1 MLWAAAI
8 VESQRHLAF
17 LIRYVIRNRQDFSHR
32 LRDEKSLVYC
42 RGFALLA

>member
-17 LIRYVIRNRQDFSHR
+17 LIRYVIRNRQDFSPIGSAMRKVLSIVAVLH
-32 LRDEKSLVYC
+32 S
-42 RGFALLA
+42 